1 MRVPWHSPVL
11 ARLPSLH
18 LSPQWSTS
26 RCGGASFRTG
36 YLRLPSDQNRSAS
49 RGPKA
54 LRSVVHPLA
63 KRADYQRCPSDSR
76 RLPVRSSAAAGDRSP
91 PPLRAHHAHRRA
103 AVLRSLVHEAGV
115 NLTEEWQDGI
125 LDLEHF
131 SSSPETRGRACW
143 NNTMASGAGQ
153 RWGPQ
158 PWGCFR
164 EHTRIPA
171 AHGACHQHRS
181 RGSSCPPSA
190 NGVGIWCGF
199 QELHT
204 ACAAK
209 SCHSDSLSAVPSC
222 SLGHI

>member
-36 YLRLPSDQNRSAS
+36 YLRLPSDQNRSVS

-54 LRSVVHPLA
+54 LRYIVHPLG
-63 KRADYQRCPSDSR
+63 KRADCQRSPSDSR
-76 RLPVRSSAAAGDRSP
+76 RLPVRSSAAAGDRSL
-91 PPLRAHHAHRRA
+91 PPLRAHHTHRRA

-131 SSSPETRGRACW
+131 SSSPEIGGGRVGTIRW
-143 NNTMASGAGQ
+143 LLEQYNAG
-153 RWGPQ
+153 
-158 PWGCFR
+158 
-164 EHTRIPA
+164 
-171 AHGACHQHRS
+171 AHGACHQHPS

-204 ACAAK
+204 ACA
-209 SCHSDSLSAVPSC
+209 P
-222 SLGHI
+222 